1 MTRICSYAHG
11 SPLLEN
17 SSAFKTQKAAEKP
30 SAALGRILM
39 LDFVIRNEDRLP
51 RRLVVEQK
59 KPYEIIL
66 ISRGMSPSY
75 AKGETLWIPLAKSD
89 DDDAIM
95 TSVVLQQ
102 VCHHDLKLE
111 NTLIDGSPAPLLKIC
126 DFSEILE
133 KTHVVTTL
141 HRQFRP
147 VSEGF
152 VRFSAFGHRDNVLEA
167 CRRFKELYKAQA
179 YCDFALNGVH
189 APYVWVHF
197 QGQSSWDVFSEIL
210 EKTHV
215 VTTLRSRF
223 GRAGERFV
231 KVSAFGHRDN
241 VLEACR
247 RFKELYK

>member
-66 ISRGMSPSY
+66 ISRGMSPSF
-75 AKGETLWIPLAKSD
+75 AKGEILWIPLAKSD
-89 DDDAIM
+89 DDDAMM
-95 TSVVLQQ
+95 TSVVY
-102 VCHHDLKLE
+102 
-111 NTLIDGSPAPLLKIC
+111 N
-126 DFSEILE
+126 EILE

-141 HRQFRP
+141 HRRFGP
-147 VSEGF
+147 VGEGF
-152 VRFSAFGHRDNVLEA
+152 VRVSTFGHRDNVLEA
-167 CRRFKELYKAQA
+167 CRRFKELY
-179 YCDFALNGVH
+179 N
-189 APYVWVHF
+189 
-197 QGQSSWDVFSEIL
+197 EIL

-215 VTTLRSRF
+215 VTTLRGRF
-223 GRAGERFV
+223 GHAGEGFV
-231 KVSAFGHRDN
+231 RVSAFGHRNN